1 MENVFSISSVDAPT
15 NKDVTVTFSPPEN
28 VNKYVYTIYNG
39 NSIYKTVSVNNNKPV
54 NIYLNETGKYKI
66 KVVSYQND
74 KIFEIYSSGNYL
86 IDKDSPELDVGEA
99 SIELHKGD
107 VLLVDEGI
115 YAVDNFDGDITNKIT
130 NNFSSL
136 NLDEEGHHSL
146 VYSVSDSAG
155 NTTTKTV
162 DINVLESESGLI
174 AIQMVIIAVLLSF
187 AFLILKFKR
196 AMNNLKRI
204 SDFSIEPIKD
214 DTPSLFETLVC
225 YYLKIINFISSLWK
239 KSVFLDKYAK
249 KLDKYAIVS
258 TIHKDGKDILSGKI
272 FMALAF
278 FFIAIFSKTIQLKL
292 LNVYEFSFPLIVGF
306 MVLDI
311 IYFIKYKVYRK
322 KIEND
327 FLSAII
333 VMNNAFKSGRS
344 ITQAIEIV
352 SEEVEGEIGKE
363 FKKMS
368 IELSYG
374 LSIDVVFKRFSE
386 RIKLEEVSYLT
397 ASLSI
402 LNKTGGNIVK
412 VFTSIEKNLFN
423 KKKLRLELDSLTGS
437 SKLVVYLLLL
447 VPFLFIIFVSMI
459 SPTYFLSFINTKIG
473 NILLILMIIYYII
486 FIIIVRKIMK
496 VVI

>member
-1 MENVFSISSVDAPT
+1 MNNVFSINNVDLT
-15 NKDVTVTFSPPEN
+15 NKDVTVTFTPNSN
-28 VNKYVYTIYNG
+28 VTKYVYTIYN
-39 NSIYKTVSVNNNKPV
+39 NDVPYKTVEIGNNKPV
-54 NIYLNETGKYKI
+54 NIYLNETGSFKI
-66 KVVSYQND
+66 KVVSYNNE
-74 KIFEIYSSGNYL
+74 KILNVDSSGVYL
-86 IDKDSPELDVGEA
+86 IDKEAPELDIGE
-99 SIELHKGD
+99 SNIELHKGD

-115 YAVDNFDGDITNKIT
+115 YAIDNFDGEITNKIT
-130 NNFSSL
+130 NNSSSL
-136 NLDEEGHHSL
+136 DLEKEGHHTL

-155 NTTTKTV
+155 NVTTKSV
-162 DINVLESESGLI
+162 DINVLESENGLI

-187 AFLILKFKR
+187 AFLILKFRK
-196 AMNNLKRI
+196 AMSNLKRI
-204 SDFSIEPIKD
+204 DDFSIAPIKD
-214 DTPSLFETLVC
+214 DTPSLFENLINL
-225 YYLKIINFISSLWK
+225 YLKIIHFIEKGFK

-249 KLDKYAIVS
+249 KLDKYAIIS
-258 TIHKDGKDILSGKI
+258 TIHKNGNEILAGKF
-272 FMALAF
+272 FMAFAF
-278 FFIAIFSKTIQLKL
+278 FFVAVFSKTIQLKL
-292 LNVYEFSFPLIVGF
+292 LNVYEFSFPLLIGF
-306 MVLDI
+306 MVLDVV
-311 IYFIKYKVYRK
+311 YFIRYKVYRK

-344 ITQAIEIV
+344 ITQAIDIV
-352 SEEVEGEIGKE
+352 SKEVEGEIGKE

-374 LSIDVVFKRFSE
+374 LSIDVVFQRFAE

-397 ASLSI
+397 ASLTI

-423 KKKLRLELDSLTGS
+423 KKKLRLELESLTGS

-447 VPFLFIIFVSMI
+447 VPFLFIMFVSMI
-459 SPTYFLSFINTKIG
+459 SPTYFIPFLNTEVG
-473 NILLILMIIYYII
+473 NILLISMIIYYII